1 MRSHDLNRLLDE
13 PGPERSALPC
23 KYLFWKPP
31 RMSLDPKAVRSIAR
45 FIGSIAAA
53 DA

>member
-13 PGPERSALPC
+13 PGPERDRASQKISFL
-23 KYLFWKPP
+23 KPP
-31 RMSLDPKAVRSIAR
+31 RLSLDPKAVRLIAR
-45 FIGSIAAA
+45 FIGAIAAA

>member
-13 PGPERSALPC
+13 PGPERDRASQKIA
-23 KYLFWKPP
+23 FWKPP
-31 RMSLDPKAVRSIAR
+31 RLSLYPKAVHLITR
-45 FIGSIAAA
+45 FIGAIAAA